1 MFGLPLWSI
10 WLILCGVFLLIE
22 IFNISFLLIW
32 PGIGSF
38 FAFIAAVLGLP
49 VEIQIAVFA
58 ITTIIMIIF
67 MKPLTQKFFKN
78 KDITKMNNNA
88 MIGKEGV
95 VVKEIS
101 PLEETGQVKVAGEL
115 WSAITTN
122 DEKIQINEI
131 IKVMRVD
138 GVKLVVTKVKENI

>member
-1 MFGLPLWSI
+1 
-10 WLILCGVFLLIE
+10 
-22 IFNISFLLIW
+22 
-32 PGIGSF
+32 
-38 FAFIAAVLGLP
+38 
-49 VEIQIAVFA
+49 
-58 ITTIIMIIF
+58 
-67 MKPLTQKFFKN
+67 
-78 KDITKMNNNA
+78 MNNNA

-115 WSAITTN
+115 WSAITTK

-131 IKVMRVD
+131 VKVMKVD

>member
-1 MFGLPLWSI
+1 MFGLPLWAI
-10 WLILCGVFLLIE
+10 WLILCGIFLLIE

-38 FAFIAAVLGLP
+38 FAFIAAVLGAP

-58 ITTIIMIIF
+58 ITTTIMIIF
-67 MKPLTQKFFKN
+67 MKPLTKKFFKN
-78 KDITKMNNNA
+78 KDNTKMNNNA
-88 MIGKEGV
+88 MIGKKGIV
-95 VVKEIS
+95 IKEIS

-131 IKVMRVD
+131 VKVMKVD
-138 GVKLVVTKVKENI
+138 GVKLVVTKINENV

>member
-1 MFGLPLWSI
+1 MFGLPLWAI
-10 WLILCGVFLLIE
+10 WLILCGIFLLIE

-38 FAFIAAVLGLP
+38 FAFIAAVLGAP

-58 ITTIIMIIF
+58 ITTIMIIF
-67 MKPLTQKFFKN
+67 MKPLTKKFFKN
-78 KDITKMNNNA
+78 KDNTKMNNNA
-88 MIGKEGV
+88 MIGKKGIV
-95 VVKEIS
+95 IKEIS

-131 IKVMRVD
+131 VKVMKVD
-138 GVKLVVTKVKENI
+138 GVKLVVTKTNENV